1 MESIHIEGTKEDLKA
16 MQRVIELCLLKLEGE
31 GEGDTLLSYYLMQI
45 HEHLKEQIQRPL
57 PY

>member
-31 GEGDTLLSYYLMQI
+31 GYTLLSYYLMQI

>member
-31 GEGDTLLSYYLMQI
+31 GDTLLSYYLMQI